1 MARSATAHASRH
13 HHGRR
18 PVDSGRS
25 ASGQVVGVL
34 LLVFGL
40 GWFLRVAGVIDLKWE
55 SLLSVVLIVLGI
67 GMALTARAR
76 SGGFLM
82 VLGIFLTISLATTSS
97 VSDLGLTGGVGERR
111 ILVTSEPDEPYRQ
124 LAGQLTLDLREFEA
138 DSESSTVQAKLRFG
152 ELVVVVPAEIDVE
165 VSAEV
170 RGGELNLLGQESR
183 GSRLNQ
189 HADYKGTD
197 PEAGVLVL
205 DLYVGFGDLTV
216 RRAPSELPGRS
227 GGEDAPR

>member
-1 MARSATAHASRH
+1 MARSATEHASRH
-13 HHGRR
+13 HRAHR
-18 PVDSGRS
+18 PVDSRRS

-34 LLVFGL
+34 LMVFGL

-67 GMALTARAR
+67 GMAITARAR

-82 VLGIFLTISLATTSS
+82 VLGIFLTVSLATTSS

-138 DSESSTVQAKLRFG
+138 DSESSTVEATLRFG
-152 ELVVVVPAEIDVE
+152 ELVVIVPAQIDVA

-183 GSRLNQ
+183 GSRLKQN
-189 HADYKGTD
+189 AVYEGTD
-197 PEAGVLVL
+197 PDPDVLVL

-216 RRAPSELPGRS
+216 RRAPAELPVGS
-227 GGEDAPR
+227 GGDDAS